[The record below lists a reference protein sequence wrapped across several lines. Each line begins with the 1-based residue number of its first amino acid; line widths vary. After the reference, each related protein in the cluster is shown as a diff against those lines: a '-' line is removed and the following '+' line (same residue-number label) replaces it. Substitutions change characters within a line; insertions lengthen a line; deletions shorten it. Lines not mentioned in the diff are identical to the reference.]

1 LVIFML
7 DNNKLP
13 QHIAIIMDGNGR
25 WARLRGLPRVMG
37 HSAGIKAVRKVIKSS
52 RELGIKYVTLYAFS
66 MENWKRPKEEVKMLM
81 GFLNEYI
88 DKELAS
94 FIKNDIRL
102 NVIGRVSGL
111 PDYVRPK
118 LSKAI
123 EKTKDCASMTLN
135 VALNYSG
142 RSEIVDAAKK
152 FASLVMSGSRGI
164 NDLDERSFSDLLYTK
179 GQPDPD
185 LLIRTSGE
193 MRLSNFLLWQISYSE
208 LYITPKLWPDFS
220 KKDLEEAIAAFQKRE
235 RRFGA

>member
-1 LVIFML
+1 ML
-7 DNNKLP
+7 DRDRLP

-25 WARLRGLPRVMG
+25 WAKLRGLPRIMG
-37 HSAGIKAVRKVIKSS
+37 HRAGIKTVREVIKAS
-52 RELGIKYVTLYAFS
+52 RELGIKYLTLYAFS
-66 MENWKRPKEEVKMLM
+66 AENWKRPKQEVEMLM

-88 DKELAS
+88 DKELDS
-94 FIKNDIRL
+94 FVKNDIKL
-102 NVIGRVSGL
+102 NVIGRMNGL
-111 PDYVRPK
+111 PDYVQPK
-118 LSKAI
+118 LRKAI
-123 EKTKDCASMTLN
+123 EKTKDCESMTLN

-152 FASLVMSGSRGI
+152 FASQVKAGRRDL
-164 NDLDERSFSDLLYTK
+164 NDLDEESFGGLLYTR

-193 MRLSNFLLWQISYSE
+193 MRISNFLLWQISYSE

-220 KKDLEEAIAAFQKRE
+220 KKDLEEAIAAYQKRE

>member
-1 LVIFML
+1 ML
-7 DNNKLP
+7 DKNNLP
-13 QHIAIIMDGNGR
+13 RHIAIIMDGNGR
-25 WARLRGLPRVMG
+25 WAKLRGLPRIMG
-37 HSAGIKAVRKVIKSS
+37 HSAGIKAVREVIKSS

-66 MENWKRPKEEVKMLM
+66 IENWKRPKEEVRMLM

-94 FIKNDIRL
+94 FVKNDIRL
-102 NVIGRVSGL
+102 NVIGRMSGL

-118 LSKAI
+118 LSKAM

-152 FASLVMSGSRGI
+152 FAELVKSGRREIS
-164 NDLDERSFSDLLYTK
+164 DLDEESFSGLLYTK

-193 MRLSNFLLWQISYSE
+193 MRISNFLLWQISYSE
-208 LYITPKLWPDFS
+208 LYVTPKLWPDFR
-220 KKDLEEAIAAFQKRE
+220 KKDLEEAIAVYRKRE

>member
-1 LVIFML
+1 ML
-7 DNNKLP
+7 DRDRLP

-25 WARLRGLPRVMG
+25 WAKLRGLPRIMG
-37 HSAGIKAVRKVIKSS
+37 HRAGIKTVREVIKAS
-52 RELGIKYVTLYAFS
+52 RELGIKYLTLYAFS
-66 MENWKRPKEEVKMLM
+66 AENWKRPKQEVEMLM

-88 DKELAS
+88 DKELDS
-94 FIKNDIRL
+94 FVKNDIKL
-102 NVIGRVSGL
+102 NVIGRISGL
-111 PDYVRPK
+111 PDYVQPK
-118 LSKAI
+118 LKKAI

-152 FASLVMSGSRGI
+152 FASLVKSGRRAV
-164 NDLDERSFSDLLYTK
+164 NDLDEGLFSDLLYTR

-193 MRLSNFLLWQISYSE
+193 MRISNFLLWQISYSE

-220 KKDLEEAIAAFQKRE
+220 KKDLEEAIAAYQKRE

>member
-152 FASLVMSGSRGI
+152 FAELVKSGRREIS
-164 NDLDERSFSDLLYTK
+164 DLDEESFSDLLYTK

-193 MRLSNFLLWQISYSE
+193 MRISNFLLWQISYSE
-208 LYITPKLWPDFS
+208 LYITPKLWPDFR
-220 KKDLEEAIAAFQKRE
+220 KKDLEEAIAVYQKRE

>member
-1 LVIFML
+1 
-7 DNNKLP
+7 
-13 QHIAIIMDGNGR
+13 MDGNGR
-25 WARLRGLPRVMG
+25 WAKLRGLPRIMG
-37 HSAGIKAVRKVIKSS
+37 HSAGIKAVREVIRSS

-66 MENWKRPKEEVKMLM
+66 IENWKRPKEEVKMLM

-94 FIKNDIRL
+94 FVKNDIRL
-102 NVIGRVSGL
+102 NVIGRMRGL
-111 PDYVRPK
+111 PDYVQPK
-118 LSKAI
+118 LRKAI
-123 EKTKDCASMTLN
+123 ENTKDCASMILN

-152 FASLVMSGSRGI
+152 FAELVKSGRREAS
-164 NDLDERSFSDLLYTK
+164 DLDEESFSDLLYTK

-208 LYITPKLWPDFS
+208 LYITPKLWPDFR
-220 KKDLEEAIAAFQKRE
+220 KKDLEEAIAVYQKRE